1 MVVPAAAAAVCAGV
15 PAPLDIKASGT
26 FELTVDEEGK
36 KVAWSTS
43 YALSHTSCPCLL
55 LLLLLLLLL
64 AAGEPAPLDTKASG
78 TYELT
83 VDEEGKKA
91 AWALKLCDVPQY
103 VASHLHS
110 VGAF

>member
-1 MVVPAAAAAVCAGV
+1 VPAS
-15 PAPLDIKASGT
+15 LDVKASGSY
-26 FELTVDEEGK
+26 ELTVAEEGK
-36 KVAWSTS
+36 QAASFTS
-43 YALSHTSCPCLL
+43 YALSHTSCFCL

-78 TYELT
+78 TFEPT

-91 AWALKLCDVPQY
+91 AWTLTLCDVPQY

-110 VGAF
+110 MGGRS